1 MVECRETPFSACCF
15 SLEDRIHVSLYVL
28 NAREEIKT
36 MQGRMVRSGR
46 WHQVLKTFSTCILE
60 APLRVQETQT
70 FRLRRQ
76 TKSAQRKIL
85 APANGTGSLPLTLVS
100 ADDGS
105 RTTCTGSTIV
115 GGLGKANNW

>member
-15 SLEDRIHVSLYVL
+15 SLEDRIESTCKLIL

-36 MQGRMVRSGR
+36 MQGRMLRSGR

-76 TKSAQRKIL
+76 TNKKSTKDTG
-85 APANGTGSLPLTLVS
+85 ANGTGSLPLTLVS